1 MQRREE
7 AALAA
12 IMWVRLRCSVAGSC
26 RHGGAGTMATACH
39 AVAAARVRERV
50 RGAALAV
57 ATARIQRGRETVVQ
71 ARLAQGRRAGVWRGS
86 GIFFSDGLVSGEG
99 MKTLENDG
107 DAERRGVRWRSNGTD

>member
-1 MQRREE
+1 
-7 AALAA
+7 
-12 IMWVRLRCSVAGSC
+12 
-26 RHGGAGTMATACH
+26 MATACH

-107 DAERRGVRWRSNGTD
+107 EAERRGVRWRSNGTN